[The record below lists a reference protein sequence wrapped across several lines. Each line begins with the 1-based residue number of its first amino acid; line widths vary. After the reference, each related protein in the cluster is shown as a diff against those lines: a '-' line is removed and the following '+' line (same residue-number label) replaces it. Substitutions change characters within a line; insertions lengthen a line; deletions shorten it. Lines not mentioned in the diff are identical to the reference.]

1 MTQNKAYWSS
11 IAQNYDTV
19 VKETGDQSQQLII
32 NPIVQELLGDLQGK
46 VVLDAGCGNGYWTRR
61 ISETAQR
68 VVGVDFTEELI
79 ERARSRGVPNNA
91 EFIIGNLERLLLA
104 KNTFDVALMSMVL
117 LDLEDLST
125 PIAEVARV
133 TKPEGCIIVSTTH
146 PCFENP
152 PYTRSLRDDNGNKT
166 GRVITNYFATGLVK
180 DEVNSYQHWH
190 YKISDIINTF
200 ATNRLFVEKM
210 VEPTSNGVMK
220 NGGPDHFPYFLIIRF
235 RKIV

>member
-1 MTQNKAYWSS
+1 MSQSKIYWSS
-11 IAQNYDTV
+11 IARDYDAV
-19 VKETGDQSQQLII
+19 VKETSDQSQQLII
-32 NPIVQELLGDLQGK
+32 NPVVQELLGNLTNK
-46 VVLDAGCGNGYWTRR
+46 CVLDAGCGNGYWTRR
-61 ISETAQR
+61 MAETAQR

-133 TKPEGCIIVSTTH
+133 TKPEGRIIVSTTH

-190 YKISDIINTF
+190 YKISDVINTF
-200 ATNRLFVEKM
+200 ASNGLFVEKM

-220 NGGPDHFPYFLIIRF
+220 NGGSDHFPYFLIIRF